1 MKERQKQFDIERK
14 IDLYVNGRLDQI
26 QIDALWVELIENPS
40 YYEYLKTSA
49 ALRSMFSKQEL
60 STSVGSVQTGDNSVS
75 KVYTLPTAW
84 KKYAAAAVILIA
96 TGTTVIYLQ
105 NSSSNGVSITG
116 PLDSL
121 ELIVYRSTDSN
132 VTTDSVPELRE
143 AVNLA
148 LTGNTSSA
156 IILLTTLLE
165 NTNTPEIQAEA
176 LLNIGIIEYNNDDF
190 NAALQSLKR
199 ASALEV
205 SDRLLLERIIWNLSH
220 AQMAVGDNQ
229 SARESVLK
237 VIEFDGAHSRMA
249 QNYLKYLR

>member
-26 QIDALWVELIENPS
+26 QIDALWVELIENPA

-49 ALRSMFSKQEL
+49 ALKSLFSKQVIDGTGATD
-60 STSVGSVQTGDNSVS
+60 SSVDNIHSNVF
-75 KVYTLPTAW
+75 TLPTAW
-84 KKYAAAAVILIA
+84 KKYAAAAVILIV
-96 TGTTVIYLQ
+96 TGTTAIYLQ
-105 NSSSNGVSITG
+105 NSMSNGVPITG

-121 ELIVYRSTDSN
+121 ELIVYRSTDTN
-132 VTTDSVPELRE
+132 VATDNVPELRE

-176 LLNIGIIEYNNDDF
+176 LLNIGIIEYNSDDF

-199 ASALEV
+199 ASTLEIT
-205 SDRLLLERIIWNLSH
+205 DKLLLERIIWNLSH